1 MDWTSAPNIE
11 QASVK
16 PARASAWPVHL
27 AALTARIESFLDDQR
42 AQLPLWGVASFGAG
56 IAAWLWLPSAKPWA
70 AFIIFALAFAAAG
83 LASGATRIGRA
94 LLWSG
99 LALAIGCGSVWA
111 RAEWVAA
118 PRLDRPQVATFD
130 ARVERVEPRAAK
142 GDIRLTLAP
151 TEPTLPPRLRVSLKA
166 TDAPAG
172 LGEGA
177 TVRLRARIQPPPP
190 MALPGGHDFARDAWF
205 LGIGGVGRSLG
216 PVTVLTPSTGG
227 GLDGVRDRLGRT
239 IRERLPGASGGIA
252 TALATGDQSAVGA
265 EDAEAMRRSG
275 LAHLLSVSGLH
286 IAAAVGAAMLL
297 TMRLLALSERLALRV
312 NLVLVAA
319 GVGALTGI
327 AYTLLTG
334 MQVPTVRSCIAAVL
348 VLGGIALGRDAI
360 SLRLVA
366 VGALV
371 VLAFRP
377 EAIAGASFQLSFA
390 AVMSIIVL
398 HQSAP
403 VRRWLAPR
411 EEVFAARLARGLFG
425 LLLTGLAVEI
435 ALMPFALY
443 HFHKAGLYGV
453 LANLIAIPLT
463 TFVIMPLEAGAMLLD
478 GIGAGAPL
486 WAVTGWSIDLMLD
499 LAHRV
504 ASAKG
509 AVAML
514 PTMPR
519 WAFAAF
525 IFGGLWLCLWNG
537 RVRRWGLIPLAIG
550 AVGAAMSP
558 KPDLLVTGDGQHL
571 ALVRS
576 DGVPVLLR
584 SRSGDFVRDL
594 MSEAS
599 AYDGDPLALEEQRFA
614 RCSRDACIADIVQG
628 KAAWRVM
635 AIRSRERI
643 DWTQLT
649 RACADADIVV
659 ASRRLPQGCTPRWL
673 KLDRRAL
680 ATSGGVAIMLGQK
693 PHVTSVADR
702 LGNHPWRAQ
711 APVWPAASA
720 PPSLHAASSLP
731 PGSMKW
737 KRRPPGKAKIGLATT
752 PPAAHT
758 ASNAA
763 SRSSTRN
770 TGIGADSASSEWPF
784 NPTSTSPPV
793 VAE

>member
-1 MDWTSAPNIE
+1 MDWTSAPIIE
-11 QASVK
+11 EASVK
-16 PARASAWPVHL
+16 PARASAWPVSIASL
-27 AALTARIESFLDDQR
+27 AERIEAFLHDQR

-56 IAAWLWLPSAKPWA
+56 IAAWLWLPGEKQWA
-70 AFIIFALAFAAAG
+70 AFIVLALGLAAAG
-83 LASGATRIGRA
+83 LAGGTGRLGRA

-99 LALAIGCGSVWA
+99 IALAIGCGWIWA

-118 PRLDRPQVATFD
+118 PRLNRPQVVQVE

-142 GDIRLTLAP
+142 GDVRLTL
-151 TEPTLPPRLRVSLKA
+151 EPTGTALPPRLRVSLKQA
-166 TDAPAG
+166 DAPAG

-177 TVRLRARIQPPPP
+177 LVRMRARIQPPPP

-205 LGIGGVGRSLG
+205 RGIGGVGRALG
-216 PVTVLTPSTGG
+216 PVELLEPSPGG
-227 GLDGVRDRLGRT
+227 GLDAMRDRLGRQ
-239 IRERLPGASGGIA
+239 IRSRLPGASGGIA
-252 TALATGDQSAVGA
+252 TALATGDQSAVGE

-286 IAAAVGAAMLL
+286 IAAVVGAAMLL
-297 TMRLLALSERLALRV
+297 TLRLLALSQRLALRT
-312 NLVLVAA
+312 NLVLVSA
-319 GVGALTGI
+319 GVGALAGI
-327 AYTLLTG
+327 GYTLLTG

-398 HQSAP
+398 HQSPP
-403 VRRWLAPR
+403 VRRWLSPR
-411 EEVFAARLARGLFG
+411 EEIFPMRLARGLFG
-425 LLLTGLAVEI
+425 LLLTGLAVEF

-453 LANLIAIPLT
+453 VANLFAIPLT
-463 TFVIMPLEAGAMLLD
+463 TFVIMPLEAAALALD
-478 GIGAGAPL
+478 SFGLAAPL
-486 WAVTGWSIDLMLD
+486 WAATGWSIDLMLD
-499 LAHRV
+499 VARRV

-519 WAFAAF
+519 WAFAA
-525 IFGGLWLCLWNG
+525 ILLGGLWMCLWNG
-537 RVRRWGLIPLAIG
+537 RVRRWGLAPLLLG
-550 AVGAAMSP
+550 AAGAAMAP
-558 KPDLLVTGDGQHL
+558 MPDLLVTGDGRHL

-614 RCSRDACIADIVQG
+614 RCSRDACVADIVRG
-628 KAAWRVM
+628 KVAWRLL

-659 ASRRLPQGCTPRWL
+659 ADRRLPRGCTPRWL
-673 KLDRRAL
+673 KLDRAVL
-680 ATSGGVAIMLGQK
+680 STSGGVAIMLGEA
-693 PHVTSVADR
+693 PHVSSVADR
-702 LGNHPWRAQ
+702 LGHHPWRAQ
-711 APVWPAASA
+711 PAVWPA
-720 PPSLHAASSLP
+720 SLHTANSLP

-737 KRRPPGKAKIGLATT
+737 KRRPPG
-752 PPAAHT
+752 
-758 ASNAA
+758 N
-763 SRSSTRN
+763 
-770 TGIGADSASSEWPF
+770 E
-784 NPTSTSPPV
+784 
-793 VAE
+793 